1 MTSTWESVT
10 KVMRTTT
17 GLVGTA
23 TKVGMMRTRER
34 ERDRERERRR
44 RASSRLE
51 EVRGQEVESGDFRVK
66 SKGFIYVHAGT
77 PGTGSGLLVLLMTKR
92 WWNDDAVWRHVLQ
105 CSSAFHESRDRV
117 TNYTVL
123 HKVSQG
129 HVTSSTYL
137 GVRMKIK
144 IREK

>member
-1 MTSTWESVT
+1 MV
-10 KVMRTTT
+10 
-17 GLVGTA
+17 
-23 TKVGMMRTRER
+23 RTRER
-34 ERDRERERRR
+34 ERGRERERRR
-44 RASSRLE
+44 RASSRLG

-77 PGTGSGLLVLLMTKR
+77 PGTGSGLLVLLMIKR
-92 WWNDDAVWRHVLQ
+92 WWNDDAIWRHVLQ
-105 CSSAFHESRDRV
+105 CSSAFPESHDCV

-144 IREK
+144 MREK

>member
-1 MTSTWESVT
+1 MGVSDEGD
-10 KVMRTTT
+10 MN
-17 GLVGTA
+17 GDGTR
-23 TKVGMMRTRER
+23 GDSDGSRNDEDER
-34 ERDRERERRR
+34 ERGRERERRR

-77 PGTGSGLLVLLMTKR
+77 PGTGSGLLVLLMIKR
-92 WWNDDAVWRHVLQ
+92 WWNDDAIWRHVLQ
-105 CSSAFHESRDRV
+105 CSSAFPESHDRV

-137 GVRMKIK
+137 VVRMKIK